1 VDKVFVTFVLFCGYN
16 RRGENPMADED
27 DRRIESPEERRNYDR
42 SRLIV
47 DVFFDG
53 KDVTGVASTK
63 DISPGGLYMN
73 TQADIPEGSL
83 LLVRI
88 PFRSDVQA
96 VCNAVVVYSNPGR
109 GVGLKFQGL
118 SDEVR
123 AILEREVSN
132 G

>member
-1 VDKVFVTFVLFCGYN
+1 VPDDKD
-16 RRGENPMADED
+16 RGFETQ
-27 DRRIESPEERRNYDR
+27 EERRSHDR

-53 KDVTGVASTK
+53 QDVTGVASTK

-73 TQADIPEGSL
+73 TQAEIPEGTL

-88 PFRSDVQA
+88 PFRHDVQV
-96 VCNAVVVYSNPGR
+96 VCNAMVVYSNPGR
-109 GVGLKFQGL
+109 GVGLRFQGL
-118 SDEVR
+118 SDDVL
-123 AILEREVSN
+123 AMLEREVSN

>member
-1 VDKVFVTFVLFCGYN
+1 LPDDKD
-16 RRGENPMADED
+16 RGFETQ
-27 DRRIESPEERRNYDR
+27 EERRSHDR

-47 DVFFDG
+47 DVYFDG

-73 TQADIPEGSL
+73 TQAEIPEGAL

-88 PFRSDVQA
+88 PFRQDVQV
-96 VCNAVVVYSNPGR
+96 VCNAVAVYSNPGS
-109 GVGLKFQGL
+109 GVGLRFQDL

-123 AILEREVSN
+123 GILEREVSN

>member
-1 VDKVFVTFVLFCGYN
+1 
-16 RRGENPMADED
+16 MADD
-27 DRRIESPEERRNYDR
+27 QDRGPESPDERRSFDR

-73 TQADIPEGSL
+73 TQAEIPEGSL

-88 PFRSDVQA
+88 PFRHDVQA

-109 GVGLKFQGL
+109 GVGLRFQGL

-123 AILEREVSN
+123 TILEREVAN